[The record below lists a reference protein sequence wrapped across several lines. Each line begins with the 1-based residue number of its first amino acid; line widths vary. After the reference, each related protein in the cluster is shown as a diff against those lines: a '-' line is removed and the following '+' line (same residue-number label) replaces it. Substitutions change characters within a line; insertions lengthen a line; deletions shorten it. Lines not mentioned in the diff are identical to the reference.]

1 MKFKSKNSNFWPDLL
16 WNDPYTKIAVD
27 IDKIWIYEHEQIKRV
42 FAYCILSWSNFGWV
56 LTFKEIEDSRL
67 NWDFDSD

>member
-42 FAYCILSWSNFGWV
+42 LGVCILHIV
-56 LTFKEIEDSRL
+56 LVKFWLSL
-67 NWDFDSD
+67 DF